1 MNLNAVCRG
10 CGFRTDHRS
19 KLRAIAIEILQTV
32 ALAGVFYLVI
42 SLLTAR
48 VVVEGPSMRPTLLSG
63 EWIVVN
69 RLTYKVGAPRR
80 GDVVVF
86 LPPTNAQT
94 DDLIKRVIG
103 LPGETVEIRDGSV
116 WVNGAPLEEIY
127 VSGTTYP
134 DNKWQLGEDDLFVM
148 GDNRPISLDS
158 RSFGPIKLHG
168 GGGQGLVDLLAAPG
182 MGAARM
188 EERRQGSGCHSGG
201 KRFPVQY
208 SPTRCTHAGG
218 CSSPADRATTGLF
231 HDTTN
236 DIPRPLRRHARNAR
250 WARLNPAWSP
260 ITQNWRA
267 RWCRCRTSRPGSA
280 TSAAIANTTKTRW
293 KRCG

>member
-1 MNLNAVCRG
+1 MDNLPLSEDAAPTSPTG
-10 CGFRTDHRS
+10 S
-19 KLRAIAIEILQTV
+19 KLRAIVIEILQTV

-69 RLTYKVGAPRR
+69 RLTYRVGAPQR

-103 LPGETVEIRDGSV
+103 LPGEMVEIREGSV
-116 WVNGAPLEEIY
+116 WINGARLEEIY

-134 DNKWQLGEDDLFVM
+134 ENAWQLGEDDLFVM

-158 RSFGPIKLHG
+158 RSFGPIRRSQVVGKAWLIYWPPVEWG
-168 GGGQGLVDLLAAPG
+168 PLEWRIGAADPDAAPTE
-182 MGAARM
+182 GAFR
-188 EERRQGSGCHSGG
+188 
-201 KRFPVQY
+201 Y
-208 SPTRCTHAGG
+208 NDTHV
-218 CSSPADRATTGLF
+218 F
-231 HDTTN
+231 
-236 DIPRPLRRHARNAR
+236 DICGRGFLLRESYDD
-250 WARLNPAWSP
+250 WLLS
-260 ITQNWRA
+260 
-267 RWCRCRTSRPGSA
+267 
-280 TSAAIANTTKTRW
+280 
-293 KRCG
+293 

>member
-1 MNLNAVCRG
+1 MNYLPPTGDAIPAPTTG
-10 CGFRTDHRS
+10 S
-19 KLRAIAIEILQTV
+19 KLRAIAIETLQTV

-69 RLTYKVGAPRR
+69 RLMYKVGAPQR

-116 WVNGAPLEEIY
+116 WINGARLEEIY
-127 VSGTTYP
+127 VSGTTFP
-134 DNKWQLGEDDLFVM
+134 DNRWQLGEDDLFVM

-158 RSFGPIKLHG
+158 RSFGPIHLSEVVGKAWLIYWPPTEW
-168 GGGQGLVDLLAAPG
+168 GLLEWRN
-182 MGAARM
+182 GAEDPNA
-188 EERRQGSGCHSGG
+188 
-201 KRFPVQY
+201 
-208 SPTRCTHAGG
+208 
-218 CSSPADRATTGLF
+218 SPAESAIRYNTHRAVHACGWEFLPRGSC
-231 HDTTN
+231 N
-236 DIPRPLRRHARNAR
+236 DWMI
-250 WARLNPAWSP
+250 S
-260 ITQNWRA
+260 
-267 RWCRCRTSRPGSA
+267 
-280 TSAAIANTTKTRW
+280 
-293 KRCG
+293 